1 MADNYRKFL
10 NWLQRLLPTAIW
22 GPFII
27 LRRLH
32 YEKRYTNA
40 NDDYDQQADERAIN
54 EDENDTLTR

>member
-10 NWLQRLLPTAIW
+10 EWLKRQLPTAIW
-22 GPFII
+22 GPFCI
-27 LRRLH
+27 LRRSH

-40 NDDYDQQADERAIN
+40 NDDYDQQADERAID